1 LNPVDLD
8 LARHH
13 SVYITLI
20 IRLCGVWFSEGDGR
34 AWDKPHAVKRLG
46 ILAAALLVTGC
57 PDEKPFVD
65 ASVADAAVEEDAG
78 VIDAGP
84 PVPTELAFA
93 IDFFSVD
100 GGVST
105 VQSSAATAQID
116 PAKEAF
122 IQFPIPLKDYRVRM
136 FDGAEQVL
144 PSDEEARIEDGGM
157 TYRIVLA
164 APLKPGRSYTFSVEA
179 ELGHEIADMS
189 GRGYRDVRVAL
200 KVRGE
205 PEPEPAAKNQKKKA
219 KKRR

>member
-1 LNPVDLD
+1 ML
-8 LARHH
+8 LA
-13 SVYITLI
+13 
-20 IRLCGVWFSEGDGR
+20 
-34 AWDKPHAVKRLG
+34 
-46 ILAAALLVTGC
+46 GC
-57 PDEKPFVD
+57 PDEKPYVD
-65 ASVADAAVEEDAG
+65 ASVPEPVIEDAG
-78 VIDAGP
+78 VVDAGP
-84 PVPTELAFA
+84 PIPTELAFA
-93 IDFFSVD
+93 IDFFSTD

-122 IQFPIPLKDYRVRM
+122 IQFPIPLKDYRIRM

-164 APLKPGRSYTFSVEA
+164 APLKPGRSYAFSVEA
-179 ELGHEIADMS
+179 ELGHEITDMS

-205 PEPEPAAKNQKKKA
+205 PEPEPVSNKKKSG

>member
-1 LNPVDLD
+1 M
-8 LARHH
+8 
-13 SVYITLI
+13 
-20 IRLCGVWFSEGDGR
+20 FFEGGWVH
-34 AWDKPHAVKRLG
+34 WDKPQAVKRLG
-46 ILAAALLVTGC
+46 IVAAAMLLAGC
-57 PDEKPFVD
+57 PDEKPYVD
-65 ASVADAAVEEDAG
+65 ASVPEPVIEDAG
-78 VIDAGP
+78 VVDAGP
-84 PVPTELAFA
+84 PIPTELAFA
-93 IDFFSVD
+93 IDFFSTD

-122 IQFPIPLKDYRVRM
+122 IQFPIPLKDYRIRM

-164 APLKPGRSYTFSVEA
+164 APLKPGRSYAFSVEA
-179 ELGHEIADMS
+179 ELGHEITDMS

-205 PEPEPAAKNQKKKA
+205 PEPEPVSNKKKSG